1 MVNRRVT
8 ATLPKHPALSSHNDC
23 GGFCFQ
29 VRMPKG
35 PTVPKPFN
43 LSQGNKRKHEETASE
58 YVSLAEQVEAFQ
70 KRTPSRYHL
79 RSRKSEEGE
88 HRLDQPQRP

>member
-1 MVNRRVT
+1 MR
-8 ATLPKHPALSSHNDC
+8 L
-23 GGFCFQ
+23 
-29 VRMPKG
+29 PKG

-43 LSQGNKRKHEETASE
+43 LSQGNKRKLEETTSE

-70 KRTPSRYHL
+70 RRTPSRYHL

-88 HRLDQPQRP
+88 QSQLCPASKLSTEVVVEKDALVAVLSK